1 MLKVARVSRGKIPLE
16 FDDLTKERLLALD
29 YAKRIFLESYYRS
42 KVILSPMS
50 AVDDSELDHKGFK
63 VLRLT

>member
-1 MLKVARVSRGKIPLE
+1 VVVNDEE
-16 FDDLTKERLLALD
+16 FLAPERD
-29 YAKRIFLESYYRS
+29 CAKRIFLENYDRS

-50 AVDDSELDHKGFK
+50 AVNDSELDHKGFK